1 MLETGHGDVLR
12 HRQPKGVVNRATVP
26 LHRGASFLLG
36 NPLFSGRF
44 RALRG
49 VKIFFLK
56 GLDRTKFLVYPTI
69 MNMTMWQLLMQIF
82 LASEFAYMHPQISQ
96 VEPFQWRT

>member
-1 MLETGHGDVLR
+1 MAFER
-12 HRQPKGVVNRATVP
+12 
-26 LHRGASFLLG
+26 LG
-36 NPLFSGRF
+36 RKTEDRLFRYPPTIGQGTYSVNPLFSGRF

-96 VEPFQWRT
+96 VEPSQWRR